1 MCSPINERKTG
12 PVDIKTL
19 FDLSGKVAV
28 VTGSTKGIGRAIA
41 EAFAQ
46 AGAKVVISSRKEDK
60 CNEVASAI
68 NDAGGCSIAV
78 PCNISHKQ
86 QLQALVEAT
95 LEEWGQIDVLVC
107 NAAVNPYY
115 GPLADIPEDAYDKI
129 MDTNVKSNLWLCNM
143 VIPQMAERKDG
154 AVIIVSSIS
163 GLKGN
168 DRLGAYALSKAADMQ
183 LARNLA
189 VEWGHANI
197 RVNCIAPGLVRTDFA
212 RALWED
218 PEANAQALASYPI
231 GRLGEPEDIA
241 GAALFLA
248 APAGSFVTGHTLVV
262 DGGNT
267 IASGRYT

>member
-1 MCSPINERKTG
+1 MNIHR
-12 PVDIKTL
+12 L

-28 VTGSTKGIGRAIA
+28 VTGSTKGIGKAIA

-46 AGAKVVISSRKEDK
+46 SGARVVISSRKQDK
-60 CNEVASAI
+60 CDEVAAQI
-68 NDAGGCSIAV
+68 KGAGGEALAV
-78 PCNISHKQ
+78 ACNISHKE
-86 QLQALVEAT
+86 QLQNLVET
-95 LEEWGQIDVLVC
+95 TIDTWQRIDILVC

-115 GPLADIPEDAYDKI
+115 GPLAEIPDDAYDKI
-129 MDTNVKSNLWLCNM
+129 MNTNVKSNLWLCNM
-143 VIPQMAERKDG
+143 VMPQMAARQQG
-154 AVIIVSSIS
+154 SVIIVSSIG

-168 DRLGAYALSKAADMQ
+168 DKLGAYGLSKAADMQ

-197 RVNCIAPGLVRTDFA
+197 RTNCIAPGLVRTDFA

-218 PEANAQALASYPI
+218 PEANARAIASYPI

-248 APAGSFVTGHTLVV
+248 APAGSFVTGQTLVV
-262 DGGNT
+262 DGGTT
-267 IASGRYT
+267 IGSGRYT

>member
-1 MCSPINERKTG
+1 MNIHQ
-12 PVDIKTL
+12 L

-28 VTGSTKGIGRAIA
+28 VTGSTKGIGKAIA

-46 AGAKVVISSRKEDK
+46 AGAKVVISSRKQDK
-60 CNEVASAI
+60 CYEVAAAI
-68 NDAGGCSIAV
+68 NEAGGEALAV
-78 PCNISHKQ
+78 ACNISHKE
-86 QLQALVEAT
+86 QLQTLVDT
-95 LEEWGQIDVLVC
+95 TIDTWQHIDILVC

-115 GPLADIPEDAYDKI
+115 GPLAEIPEEAYDKI

-143 VIPQMAERKDG
+143 VMPQMAVRSQG
-154 AVIIVSSIS
+154 SVIIVSSIG

-168 DRLGAYALSKAADMQ
+168 DKLGAYGLSKAADMQ

-197 RVNCIAPGLVRTDFA
+197 RTNCIAPGLVRTDFA
-212 RALWED
+212 RTLWED
-218 PEANAQALASYPI
+218 PEAKARAISSYPI

-248 APAGSFVTGHTLVV
+248 APAGSFVTGQTLVV
-262 DGGNT
+262 DGGTT
-267 IASGRYT
+267 IGSGRYT